1 VTEAFVG
8 LLDQSPTHA
17 VAVTELLCVMD
28 GEYAY
33 SWGKMLPIWSYSMS
47 SMIRI
52 VSLVC
57 RGLPMAVLI
66 SGMVVVR
73 IRASGM

>member
-1 VTEAFVG
+1 MTEAVAG
-8 LLDQSPTHA
+8 LLDQPPIHA
-17 VAVTELLCVMD
+17 VAVTELLCAKD

-33 SWGKMLPIWSYSMS
+33 FWDIMLPIWLYSMS

-57 RGLPMAVLI
+57 RGLPMAVLML
-66 SGMVVVR
+66 GMVAVR
-73 IRASGM
+73 MRASWM